1 MRGASLGMHLGTEVT
16 LILNFGSLWVPDPP
30 NRMPNEEVVKDLLL
44 EGVME
49 VPEQVMHTSGMV
61 RAMGN
66 RESCRDSGAV

>member
-1 MRGASLGMHLGTEVT
+1 MHLDTEVT
-16 LILNFGSLWVPDPP
+16 LISRNGRKLNFGSLWVPDPP

-49 VPEQVMHTSGMV
+49 VPEQVMHTAGMV
-61 RAMGN
+61 RALGN